1 MIRAFL
7 YDAKGSDR
15 EVTLS
20 DASLNLNS
28 NCLLWVDVDSRE
40 AADLDQV
47 GQFLQLDPRSLRAM
61 THPVYRPHLDNYG
74 GYFQFALHAAPP
86 KSGSPS
92 PAGES
97 GEMPKLFSHGDELA
111 HEKATVA
118 GAVKIDFLVGSRWVL
133 TVHTGEAKHLRGFR
147 KQDKAETLIGAL
159 SPQALAASLVDWHL
173 ETFFEA
179 IAHIEAAIDQIDEAV
194 LGENP
199 DRTLLAEMVGIR
211 RRVAQLRALLT
222 SQRPVFHGL
231 SRPDF
236 AHIAESDAVA
246 HFHEL
251 GTRLERAIDSVE
263 KARDLVVGSFDLFAT
278 RTAQQ
283 TNELVK
289 VLTFVTVLLGF
300 CAAIAGLFGMN
311 FDPPFFRSGYVG
323 FFTVTGGLIVMA
335 VLSAVYARRRD
346 WI

>member
-15 EVTLS
+15 EVALA
-20 DASLNLNS
+20 DASLTLNEH
-28 NCLLWVDVDSRE
+28 CLLWIDVDSRDP
-40 AADLDQV
+40 ADLNQI
-47 GQFLQLDPRSLRAM
+47 GQFLQLDPRSLRSM

-74 GYFQFALHAAPP
+74 SYFQFALHAAPS
-86 KSGSPS
+86 KSRLSS
-92 PAGES
+92 RAGES
-97 GEMPKLFSHGDELA
+97 RAMPKLFSHEGEVA

-118 GAVKIDFLVGSRWVL
+118 GAVKIDFLVGTRWVL
-133 TVHTGEAKHLRGFR
+133 TVHAGEAKHLRGFR
-147 KQDKAETLIGAL
+147 KQDKAETMIGAL

-179 IAHIEAAIDQIDEAV
+179 IAHIEAAIDWLDEAV

-199 DRTLLAEMVGIR
+199 DRALLAEMVGIR
-211 RRVAQLRALLT
+211 RRVSQLRALLT

-236 AHIAESDAVA
+236 AHVAESDAIA

-251 GTRLERAIDSVE
+251 GARLERAIDSIE

-278 RTAQQ
+278 RTAQE
-283 TNELVK
+283 TNDLVK
-289 VLTFVTVLLGF
+289 ALTFVTVLLGF

-311 FDPPFFRSGYVG
+311 FDPPFFESGYAG
-323 FFTVTGGLIVMA
+323 FFAVTGAMIVLA
-335 VLSAVYARRRD
+335 ILSIVYARRRD